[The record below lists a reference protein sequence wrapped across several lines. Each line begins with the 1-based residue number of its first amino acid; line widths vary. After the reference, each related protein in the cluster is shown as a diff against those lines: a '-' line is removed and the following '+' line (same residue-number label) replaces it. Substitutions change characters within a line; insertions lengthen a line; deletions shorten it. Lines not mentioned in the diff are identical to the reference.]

1 VDRHGVI
8 ALLISMAVSERL
20 FPNEGWLKSKS
31 RYRSGPL
38 QP

>member
-1 VDRHGVI
+1 VDRHR
-8 ALLISMAVSERL
+8 LKSMLISMAVSERL